1 MNDPDPA
8 WVRIGGR
15 CEVPA
20 CDEKAVVRLL
30 GYSEVVDGSTPV
42 CTTHAKLARDDAKE
56 FSRRLYPAP
65 PASR

>member
-1 MNDPDPA
+1 MQ
-8 WVRIGGR
+8 
-15 CEVPA
+15 VPA
-20 CDEKAVVRLL
+20 CDEKAVVRPL
-30 GYSEVVDGSTPV
+30 GYSQVVDGSIPV